1 MHKGREMA
9 EINQDLI
16 KSKVDQIFVELFE
29 VKDKDLSSDKRLFE
43 DLGLDSLDAIDMVI
57 RFQKEFRI
65 KPSNQEIQQLKTL
78 GDIYKLIAVYAG
90 QNKDLVLN

>member
-1 MHKGREMA
+1 MA

>member
-1 MHKGREMA
+1 MA
-9 EINQDLI
+9 EINQELI

-29 VKDKDLSSDKRLFE
+29 VKADDLSPDKRLFE

-65 KPSNQEIQQLKTL
+65 KPSNQEIQHLKTL
-78 GDIYKLIAVYAG
+78 GDIYGLIAVYAS